1 MGTLRA
7 ATRCLLAVPVLLAG
21 CADARFLRRTCAEPP
36 TVAEA
41 DAPPD
46 PGYRVGCPDVL
57 SVAFADRP
65 DLDAAAAVDLD
76 GRLPLPDLGRPAVA
90 GESLD
95 AIREELARLAGVS
108 PDRVAVGLA
117 APRSGRVYV
126 HGPVR
131 GRVRVEPY
139 RGPEPV
145 TAFLRRVGGLPPGSK
160 LSEVYVVRPNVA
172 AGGRPEVFRVDV
184 AAAVVGGDGATD
196 VVLRPSDQ
204 VYVGETR
211 GSVLA
216 RFLPHWLGAAY
227 RRLVG
232 LLPDDWR
239 WFGAGGGRQPPGP
252 PDQPGG

>member
-1 MGTLRA
+1 
-7 ATRCLLAVPVLLAG
+7 LAG
-21 CADARFLRRTCAEPP
+21 CADARFLRHACAEPP
-36 TVAEA
+36 TPAEA

-57 SVAFADRP
+57 AVSFADRP
-65 DLDAAAAVDLD
+65 DLDAAAAIDLD

-90 GESLD
+90 GESLEHV
-95 AIREELARLAGVS
+95 RGELARLAGVP
-108 PDRVAVGLA
+108 PDRVGVSLA

-131 GRVRVEPY
+131 GRVRVVPY

-145 TAFLRRVGGLPPGSK
+145 MDFLRRVGGLPPGSK
-160 LSEVYVVRPNVA
+160 LSAVYVVRPNVA

-184 AAAVVGGDGATD
+184 AAVVLDGDGATN
-196 VVLRPSDQ
+196 VPVRPSDQ

-211 GSVLA
+211 GSVVA

-232 LLPDDWR
+232 LLPDVLPSRGSRPWQQAAVPPGLPDSEPR
-239 WFGAGGGRQPPGP
+239 SGGGR
-252 PDQPGG
+252 